1 MMRTLRVVLGV
12 VAVLWGEAQAAES
25 VSARLDAAKAAYARG
40 DVARSA
46 AETEAAL
53 AELHARLGKSLA
65 EFLPAPPTGWQA
77 EAAETQAMGSAGG
90 GIAVSRAYSRDE
102 SSLNA
107 ALVLDSPAVLSA
119 AGQFATIADGQ
130 PNFKRLKIGAEDA
143 LLRWDP
149 SVRTGEITLVLG
161 NRVLLQIEGDSLG
174 TSELLTEAARGWN
187 VAGIRKYLGL

>member
-1 MMRTLRVVLGV
+1 MRTLLGILGV
-12 VAVLWGEAQAAES
+12 MAALWGEAQAAES
-25 VSARLDAAKAAYARG
+25 VSARLEAAKAAYAKG

-53 AELHARLGKSLA
+53 AELHARLGKALA
-65 EFLPAPPTGWQA
+65 EFLPAPPAGWQA

-130 PNFKRLKIGAEDA
+130 PNFKHLKIGAEDA
-143 LLRWDP
+143 VLRWDP
-149 SVRTGEITLVLG
+149 TVRTGEITLVLG

-174 TSELLTEAARGWN
+174 TSELLAEAARGWN